1 MRFWNILL
9 SISII
14 AAAGL
19 GLFVLSGSA
28 KNLSATSLE
37 ARLFVQDFP
46 VPKNFGIEPN
56 SVAEFMAD
64 KLKKRIDEDL
74 GIRLTLKADVVK
86 QMKEIAMPRLMNVVV
101 VKAMIRDIPELSAIV
116 DLGAFRRSVTG
127 QVSTTVPVQDVAI
140 TVPGALL
147 AEVNGEKVKV
157 TTTSTGMTALA
168 LGNMSKGQV
177 HEVTIWLG
185 ENSLGIDLSKSI
197 RIGADEGMRGRVL
210 LWGNQGWF
218 GADLEVLRWARWLV
232 GAILGST
239 LLFGVVS
246 LIFPILNS
254 SHNKTNTRYKKSNH
268 S

>member
-101 VKAMIRDIPELSAIV
+101 VKAMMRDIPELS
-116 DLGAFRRSVTG
+116 
-127 QVSTTVPVQDVAI
+127 
-140 TVPGALL
+140 
-147 AEVNGEKVKV
+147 
-157 TTTSTGMTALA
+157 
-168 LGNMSKGQV
+168 
-177 HEVTIWLG
+177 
-185 ENSLGIDLSKSI
+185 
-197 RIGADEGMRGRVL
+197 
-210 LWGNQGWF
+210 
-218 GADLEVLRWARWLV
+218 
-232 GAILGST
+232 AILGST

-246 LIFPILNS
+246 LIFPILSS
-254 SHNKTNTRYKKSNH
+254 SHNRKNTRYKKSNV